1 MLRDANEKLQSKL
14 DELQGRYAGLA
25 LSKTDLSAQLLMTEE
40 EKLRVSLD
48 AKLITSYYRWWANLT
63 PNLKFFVSKTL
74 IKSKI
79 PKSCNNKACIG

>member
-48 AKLITSYYRWWANLT
+48 AKLITSYYR
-63 PNLKFFVSKTL
+63 
-74 IKSKI
+74 
-79 PKSCNNKACIG
+79 